1 MQTAIIF
8 RDRLLAPTETFI
20 LGQAQ
25 SLLRYK
31 PVLAG
36 LRRSE
41 TVLQHSLPEILLRPG
56 SGILDKLVVR
66 AARYVP
72 LAGSFYRRLRA
83 VSPSIIHAH
92 FAIDGVLALPVANAL
107 DLPLVVS
114 LHGYDVTPPDAHFR
128 QSAAGRYY
136 LAHREELFA
145 RASAFICVSQSIRE
159 TALRRGFPEEK
170 LHVHYTGVN
179 CEFFDPGTV
188 KRDPKLIL
196 FVGRLVE
203 TKGCEFVI
211 RAMAQVRQKDPL
223 AHLEIIGDGP
233 LRAELESLAKRL
245 AVRVKFVGVQKPEAV
260 RRSMMRARVLCN
272 PSVTAEGFGMVFAEA
287 QFVGTPVVS
296 SMHSAIPEAVNNG
309 ETGLLCPERMPGPIA
324 DALLTFLGDD
334 VFWNRASGR
343 ATTWV
348 RENFDI
354 AKQAVK
360 LEQLYDECQRQWHE
374 SQAFATSPFPG
385 QSPMNL
391 DSK

>member
-8 RDRLLAPTETFI
+8 RERLLAPTETFI
-20 LGQAQ
+20 VGQAQ

-41 TVLQHSLPEILLRPG
+41 TMLQHPLPEILLRPG
-56 SGILDKLVVR
+56 SGILDKL
-66 AARYVP
+66 AARAYRYAP
-72 LAGSFYRRLRA
+72 IAGSFYRRLRA
-83 VSPSIIHAH
+83 ASPSIIHAH
-92 FAIDGVLALPVANAL
+92 FAIDGVLALPIANAL
-107 DLPLVVS
+107 DLPLIVS
-114 LHGYDVTPPDAHFR
+114 LHGYDVTPQDAHFQ
-128 QSAAGRYY
+128 QSVSGRHY
-136 LAHREELFA
+136 LTHREQLFA
-145 RASAFICVSQSIRE
+145 RASAFICVSRSIRE

-179 CEFFDPGTV
+179 CESLDPGTV
-188 KRDPKLIL
+188 ERDPKLVL

-203 TKGCEFVI
+203 MKGCEFAI
-211 RAMAQVRQKDPL
+211 RAMAQVQQEDPL

-245 AVRVKFVGVQKPEAV
+245 AVRVEFIGVQKPDAV

-272 PSVTAEGFGMVFAEA
+272 PSLTAEGFGMVFAEA

-296 SMHSAIPEAVNNG
+296 SMHSAIPEAVSNG
-309 ETGLLCPERMPGPIA
+309 ETGLLCPERTPGPIA
-324 DALLTFLGDD
+324 DALLAFLGDD

-360 LEQLYDECQRQWHE
+360 LEQLYDECQHE
-374 SQAFATSPFPG
+374 E
-385 QSPMNL
+385 L
-391 DSK
+391 